1 MNKSIGSRQAH
12 QEHVLAVSRD
22 FISQP
27 RLNEVKFPKF
37 AEIIQLRLADGSI
50 RSGKVLEVSGSKAVV
65 QVFEGT
71 SGIDAKNTVCEFTG
85 DILRT
90 PVSEDM
96 LGRVFNG
103 SGKPID
109 KGPPILAEDFLDIEG
124 QPINPWSRIYPEEMI
139 QTGISAIDVMNS
151 IARGQ
156 KIPIFSAAGLPHN
169 ESVLDSHEDNFAIVF
184 AAMGVNMETARFF
197 KQDFEEN
204 GSMENVCLFLNLA
217 NDPTIE
223 RIITPRLALTAAEF
237 LAYQCEK
244 HVLVILTDMSSYAEA
259 LREVSA
265 AREEVPGRR
274 GFPGYMYTDLAT
286 IYERAGRVE
295 GRNGSITQIPILT
308 MPNDDITHPIP
319 DLTGY
324 ITEGQIYVDRQLHNR
339 QIYPPVNVLPSLSR
353 LMKSAIGE
361 GMTRKDHSDV
371 SNQLYACYAIG
382 KDVQAMKAVVGEEA
396 LTPDDLLY
404 LEFLSKFEKNFISQG
419 NYENRTVF
427 ESLDI
432 GWQLLRIF
440 PKEMLKRIPAST
452 LAEFY
457 PRDSRH

>member
-1 MNKSIGSRQAH
+1 
-12 QEHVLAVSRD
+12 
-22 FISQP
+22 
-27 RLNEVKFPKF
+27 
-37 AEIIQLRLADGSI
+37 
-50 RSGKVLEVSGSKAVV
+50 
-65 QVFEGT
+65 
-71 SGIDAKNTVCEFTG
+71 
-85 DILRT
+85 
-90 PVSEDM
+90 
-96 LGRVFNG
+96 
-103 SGKPID
+103 
-109 KGPPILAEDFLDIEG
+109 
-124 QPINPWSRIYPEEMI
+124 
-139 QTGISAIDVMNS
+139 
-151 IARGQ
+151 
-156 KIPIFSAAGLPHN
+156 
-169 ESVLDSHEDNFAIVF
+169 
-184 AAMGVNMETARFF
+184 
-197 KQDFEEN
+197 
-204 GSMENVCLFLNLA
+204 
-217 NDPTIE
+217 
-223 RIITPRLALTAAEF
+223 LALTTAEF

-295 GRNGSITQIPILT
+295 GRQGSITQIPILT

-339 QIYPPVNVLPSLSR
+339 QIYPPINVLPSLSR

-361 GMTRKDHSDV
+361 GYTREDHADV

-404 LEFLSKFEKNFISQG
+404 LEFLVKFEKNFISQG

-427 ESLDI
+427 ETLDI

-440 PKEMLKRIPAST
+440 PREMLKRIPKKT
-452 LAEFY
+452 LDKFY
-457 PRDSRH
+457 PRDGARKEE